1 MGSGPCRGEPL
12 HRTALPGAPLRM
24 VIVRRTLPA
33 ALVVFSLLLAAC
45 SGGSSPSPAAS
56 SGGAASAGASAGA
69 AAGTSG
75 SAGAS
80 SAPSAAAIQ
89 ATGDLNVMGFDCTK
103 GDDIATNRI
112 KEFKAKY
119 PDVNLK
125 CAEGGL
131 NDQQFLT
138 AVQGGSPP
146 DLIYMDRAKIGPF
159 AARQAITPLDACI
172 GKAGIDMSNFRDA
185 AVQQVTLDGKVY
197 GIPEFFNVVVLVM
210 NNKVLKDAGVAP
222 ADIDTGKWHQITAAN
237 QKMLKKSGGKITRI
251 GFDPKLPEFLPL
263 WAKINGADLIS
274 ADGKTSNLDDPKVAE
289 ALTFGRDLIQAH
301 GKAADFFSARDA
313 LSADFFGAGNP
324 IATDVLG
331 AFPIEQFFLNVMAG
345 SSPDVDIT
353 VKAPKAKDGSDVTY
367 ATGLT
372 WAIPEGAKNMDAACA
387 MAAAM
392 TSKDYWVKASQLRA
406 DQRKKDKKPYTGTF
420 TGNKA
425 ADDEIFNNIVDL
437 SAMPQFAD
445 AVKNT
450 IGVSDH
456 AFAIPPAA
464 GGTEFEK
471 AWRDAVNKVL
481 NEGADPAQ
489 ALKDADATAQQALDA
504 GGG

>member
-1 MGSGPCRGEPL
+1 
-12 HRTALPGAPLRM
+12 
-24 VIVRRTLPA
+24 
-33 ALVVFSLLLAAC
+33 
-45 SGGSSPSPAAS
+45 
-56 SGGAASAGASAGA
+56 
-69 AAGTSG
+69 
-75 SAGAS
+75 
-80 SAPSAAAIQ
+80 
-89 ATGDLNVMGFDCTK
+89 MGFDCTK

-222 ADIDTGKWHQITAAN
+222 ADIDTGKWDQITAAN

-345 SSPDVDIT
+345 TSPKVDIT
-353 VKAPKAKDGSDVTY
+353 VKAPTTKDGQETTY

-372 WAIPEGAKNMDAACA
+372 WAIPDGAKNVDAACA
-387 MAAAM
+387 MAATM
-392 TSKDYWVKASQLRA
+392 TATDTWTKVAQMRA
-406 DQRKKDKKPYTGTF
+406 DARKKDNKPFTGTF

-425 ADDEIFNNIVDL
+425 ADDKIFNGGMVDL

-445 AVKNT
+445 GVKAAVSA
-450 IGVSDH
+450 SDK
-456 AFAIPPAA
+456 AFAMPAA
-464 GGTEFEK
+464 GGIADFEK
-471 AWRDAVNKVL
+471 AWREAVSKVL

-489 ALKDADATAQQALDA
+489 ALKDADTTAQEALDNP
-504 GGG
+504 GG

>member
-1 MGSGPCRGEPL
+1 M
-12 HRTALPGAPLRM
+12 TAPRARS
-24 VIVRRTLPA
+24 A
-33 ALVVFSLLLAAC
+33 AVLLTVLLAVAAC
-45 SGGSSPSPAAS
+45 SSGATPTPAGSSGGGGASPAAS
-56 SGGAASAGASAGA
+56 GSGGGASQGASA
-69 AAGTSG
+69 
-75 SAGAS
+75 
-80 SAPSAAAIQ
+80 APMEAK
-89 ATGDLNVMGFDCTK
+89 GDLSVMGFDCTK

-112 KEFKAKY
+112 KEFKSKY
-119 PDVNLK
+119 PNVNLK

-146 DLIYMDRAKIGPF
+146 DLIYMDRGKIGTF
-159 AARQAITPLDACI
+159 AAKQAIQPMDECVS
-172 GKAGIDMSNFRDA
+172 KAGIDMSNFRDA
-185 AVQQVTLDGKVY
+185 AVKQVTFDGKVY
-197 GIPEFFNVVVLVM
+197 GIPEFFNVVVVVID
-210 NNKVLKDAGVAP
+210 NKVLKDAGVDV
-222 ADIDTGKWHQITAAN
+222 ADIDTSNWDALKSAN
-237 QKMLKKSGGKITRI
+237 EKMLKKSGTKISRI

-263 WAKINGADLIS
+263 WAKINGVDIIS
-274 ADGKTSNLDDPKVAE
+274 EDGKTSNLDDPKVAE
-289 ALTFGRDLIQAH
+289 ALTFARDLIQAH
-301 GKAADFFSARDA
+301 GKASDFFAARDA

-324 IATDVLG
+324 IAKDVLG
-331 AFPIEQFFLNVMAG
+331 GFPIEQFFLNVMAG

-372 WAIPEGAKNMDAACA
+372 WAIPEGAKNKDAACA
-387 MAAAM
+387 MAATM
-392 TSKDYWVKASQLRA
+392 TSKDAWVKASQIRA
-406 DQRKKDKKPYTGTF
+406 DQRKKDNKPYTGTF

-450 IGVSDH
+450 VAVSDK
-456 AFAIPPAA
+456 AFAIPPSG

-489 ALKDADATAQQALDA
+489 ALKDADTTAQEALDS